1 MTHQDKDTLENCAE
15 LLALRAELTQLE
27 RARDEL
33 AKDRHSS
40 DMARLQYDIALTK
53 WSRAFNR
60 YEDALRAVVLP

>member
-1 MTHQDKDTLENCAE
+1 MTYQDKDIIENCSG
-15 LLALRAELTQLE
+15 LLALRAELTILE
-27 RARDEL
+27 KRRDEL
-33 AKDRHSS
+33 AQTRHDS